1 LSAIFSER
9 IFAHPSFLGRA
20 TGVSPAVLQGRPEA
34 EPNEETV
41 MRRYIAPLLLAL
53 VSVDCSLGQGP
64 KDASRKVETF
74 RLKNGLTVIL
84 RPIRGSDETALVVL
98 FDIGG
103 DHDPRGRSGLGHLVE
118 HVYVTAAAGD
128 EKMRTTQAYMERYR
142 AGWNA
147 QTGDRYTVIATV
159 FAKDDLQKELRDA
172 AARMG
177 DLRVTA
183 ADLDREKPRI
193 DDEVANMFGRIPTLG
208 ARNNAHELVRPTPHG
223 GRRGG
228 RPEQV
233 RAATLEEVQQH
244 WKCYYKPRNATL
256 VLAGNVDPK
265 TARQAITDHFA
276 PLPAGEKPPAAAEP
290 GKPKF
295 GTVKEV
301 TVQSIVP
308 QSRPQACL
316 AYAAPAPGSDLY
328 APFLVLVSRLFA
340 SAEKQAGGPEN
351 FPVHFAMLD
360 DPGVLSV
367 NFPARRGESA
377 EKARQRLEGFV
388 KAAVEPK
395 LGRDEQDSVLETF
408 GFFLGVADVPDRM
421 LAQNPYGVA
430 FSLGRRH
437 QLGIDS
443 DKLKKSLT
451 AVTDEDLRRAA
462 KAIFAP
468 DRQAGAFLSIKEE

>member
-1 LSAIFSER
+1 
-9 IFAHPSFLGRA
+9 
-20 TGVSPAVLQGRPEA
+20 
-34 EPNEETV
+34 
-41 MRRYIAPLLLAL
+41 MRRSIAPLLLAL
-53 VSVDCSLGQGP
+53 VSVDCSLGQEAKG
-64 KDASRKVETF
+64 ASRKWETF
-74 RLKNGLTVIL
+74 RLENGLTVIL
-84 RPIRGSDETALVVL
+84 RPIRGCDETALVVL

-103 DHDPRGRSGLGHLVE
+103 DHDPRGRCGLGHLVE

-128 EKMRTTQAYMERYR
+128 EKMRTADAYMQRYR
-142 AGWNA
+142 GGWNA

-159 FAKDDLQKELRDA
+159 FARDDLPKELRDA

-183 ADLDREKPRI
+183 EDLEREKPRI
-193 DDEVANMFGRIPTLG
+193 DDELANMFGRIPSLG
-208 ARNNAHELVRPTPHG
+208 VSNHAHELVRPTPHV

-228 RPEQV
+228 VPEQV
-233 RAATLEEVQQH
+233 RAVTSEEVQQH
-244 WKCYYKPRNATL
+244 WKRYYKPRNAIL

-265 TARQAITDHFA
+265 AARQAIMDHFGK
-276 PLPAGEKPPAAAEP
+276 LPAGEKPPAPAEP
-290 GKPKF
+290 GQPKF

-301 TVQSIVP
+301 AVKPIVP

-316 AYAAPAPGSDLY
+316 AYAAPMPDSDLY
-328 APFLVLVSRLFA
+328 APFLVLVARLFA
-340 SAEKQAGGPEN
+340 SAQKQAGGPEQ

-367 NFPARRGESA
+367 NFPARRGESPKQA
-377 EKARQRLEGFV
+377 CQRLEAFV

-395 LGRDEQDSVLETF
+395 LGQGEQDSVLETF
-408 GFFLGVADVPDRM
+408 GFFLGVADMPDRM

-443 DKLKKSLT
+443 EKLKKSL
-451 AVTDEDLRRAA
+451 ASVTDEDLRRAV
-462 KAIFAP
+462 KVIFAL
-468 DRQAGAFLSIKEE
+468 DRQAGAFLSIREE